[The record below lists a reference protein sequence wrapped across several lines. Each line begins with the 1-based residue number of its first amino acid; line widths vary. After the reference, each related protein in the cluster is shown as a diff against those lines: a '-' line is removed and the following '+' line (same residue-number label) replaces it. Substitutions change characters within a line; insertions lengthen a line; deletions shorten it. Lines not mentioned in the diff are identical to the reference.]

1 MKKFLNVR
9 NVIIV
14 LVILVAMFAIVFMS
28 PKNPYDSKTSK
39 LYYKWVNQDE
49 ITLKLSSKH
58 GFQEET
64 LVFST
69 DKNNNKTVKIIDVY
83 DNDNKAKEENR
94 SHIKS
99 ITIMENGK
107 THIYQINYDL
117 KNYKDLGE
125 SENTEDITT
134 WMETPN
140 NIVNSSKYY
149 TEKQHTLNGKK
160 VFTEVFDK
168 GKAYFVYEDDELVIV
183 QTEEKDYAYNVSTES
198 KFIDESLYEIPEDFS
213 LDNAG
218 E

>member
-125 SENTEDITT
+125 SENAEDITA

-140 NIVNSSKYY
+140 NIVNTSKYY
-149 TEKQHTLNGKK
+149 TKKQHTINGK
-160 VFTEVFDK
+160 
-168 GKAYFVYEDDELVIV
+168 
-183 QTEEKDYAYNVSTES
+183 STH
-198 KFIDESLYEIPEDFS
+198 
-213 LDNAG
+213 
-218 E
+218 